1 MACREGRLSVTGRV
15 LVTVTELGPPGLG
28 AAPEKDGANHHQR
41 SVKTDEKK
49 RARAVLPKLCL
60 VICSVPFQALPG
72 WFRIGFG
79 GFNGLLCSRAQAA
92 LHQQVWGTPV
102 IIPQCANSLVLH
114 SSCHEEG
121 CLHLSLHL

>member
-1 MACREGRLSVTGRV
+1 M
-15 LVTVTELGPPGLG
+15 TELGPPGLG